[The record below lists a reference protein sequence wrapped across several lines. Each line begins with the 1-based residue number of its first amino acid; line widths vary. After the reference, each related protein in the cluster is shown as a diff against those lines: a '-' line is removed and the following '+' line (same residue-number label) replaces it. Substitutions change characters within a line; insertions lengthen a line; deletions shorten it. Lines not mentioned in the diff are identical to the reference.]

1 MDLRRLRALSLMVI
15 GVIIW
20 TSGLDLNAWG
30 PVMFGVALLVGLPH
44 GALDHVLA
52 EHWRGWRGGWG
63 QVRFHIAY
71 LASMVG
77 ILLAWFVAPSAALT
91 VFLLS
96 AVWHFGETD
105 VLHVP
110 QRRSRVVLVLSRGL
124 LVVIAPLHAHPEVSL
139 QLLTEVT
146 GTDAARTL
154 PLVFL
159 GGFQFAWSVWAVHI
173 AVLAVVLGWGER
185 FIRNALEA
193 TALAILVIA
202 GGPLVGFPLYFVF
215 WHTPDHLV
223 AAARAAQ
230 LSFKQVL
237 WAVMP
242 RTFGGL
248 AVIALL
254 MSSLDASMWA
264 MATVWAISALTLPHS
279 FIVHYGLGM
288 AESRSQTPLKR
299 HFGHG

>member
-1 MDLRRLRALSLMVI
+1 MGFRPLRAVALTVVGLL
-15 GVIIW
+15 IW
-20 TSGLDLNAWG
+20 LSGLNLDAWG
-30 PVMFGVALLVGLPH
+30 PWMFGVALLVGLPH

-52 EHWRGWRGGWG
+52 RHWRGWRGGWG
-63 QVRFHIAY
+63 QVRFHVAY

-77 ILLAWFVAPSAALT
+77 ILVAWFFAPSAALT

-105 VLHVP
+105 VLHVT
-110 QRRSRVVLVLSRGL
+110 QRGSRLALVVSRGF

-139 QLLTEVT
+139 QLLTAVT

-154 PLVFL
+154 PLVFF

-185 FIRNALEA
+185 FVQNALEA

-215 WHTPDHLV
+215 WHTPDHLM
-223 AAARAAQ
+223 AAARASSM
-230 LSFKQVL
+230 SFRQVA
-237 WAVMP
+237 WAVCP
-242 RTFGGL
+242 RTLGGL
-248 AVIALL
+248 AVIGLL
-254 MSSLDASMWA
+254 LLTLDSSLWA
-264 MATVWAISALTLPHS
+264 MATVWAISALTLPHA
-279 FIVHYGLGM
+279 FIVHYGLG
-288 AESRSQTPLKR
+288 TPIETREKR
-299 HFGHG
+299 VRRTRLTA